1 MSSAVPTSTIATA
14 PRAMPRV
21 CSSTSVP
28 PKSGRKR
35 SPASATPAR
44 IARPPRLGVGSSC
57 RPRSFGMSI
66 APILRARRAAS
77 GAVPNATIAATR
89 KPQRASMWLIPAQRS
104 LAPGLPMRIWIDMT
118 APAHPLVF
126 RPIIKRLREQG
137 HEVEVTARDY
147 AQTLELLRMLGIE
160 HTEFGRH
167 GGESRSRKLAA
178 LFSRARGMRRFAKGK
193 HFDLAACHGSNDLPI
208 AARRLGIPA
217 VDMFDYEFAKWQHNV
232 GCRLSRRVIT
242 PDTIPPER
250 LRRYGVDNGK
260 LAQYPGLKE
269 EYYLADF
276 EPDDSVLD
284 QLGLARSR
292 VLVVLRPPPDVSL
305 YHRKS
310 NPLFPQVV
318 NHLGTHEEVQAVVL
332 PRTTAQKEY
341 VRSLALPSLVVP
353 DHAVDAQ
360 SLIALSDLV
369 VSAGGTMNREAVAL
383 GTPVYTTYGGRLGGV
398 DEALIREGRLRP
410 LTDPR
415 ALDLHKRAQD
425 GTRMRRDPQLLVDL
439 ILRTPR

>member
-1 MSSAVPTSTIATA
+1 
-14 PRAMPRV
+14 
-21 CSSTSVP
+21 
-28 PKSGRKR
+28 
-35 SPASATPAR
+35 
-44 IARPPRLGVGSSC
+44 
-57 RPRSFGMSI
+57 
-66 APILRARRAAS
+66 
-77 GAVPNATIAATR
+77 
-89 KPQRASMWLIPAQRS
+89 
-104 LAPGLPMRIWIDMT
+104 MRIWIDMT

-126 RPIIKRLREQG
+126 RPIIQRLKEQG

-147 AQTLELLRMLGIE
+147 AQTLELLDMLGIE
-160 HTEFGRH
+160 HTAFGRH
-167 GGESRSRKLAA
+167 GGESRARKVTA
-178 LFSRARGMRRFAKGK
+178 LFTRARQMRKFAKGK
-193 HFDLAACHGSNDLPI
+193 QFDLGACHGSNDLPI

-217 VDMFDYEFAKWQHNV
+217 ADMFDYEFATYQHNV
-232 GCRLSRRVIT
+232 GCRLAKRVMT
-242 PDTIPPER
+242 PDSIPPVR
-250 LRRYGVDNGK
+250 LRRYGVDDHK

-276 EPDDSVLD
+276 EPNPAVMDQIGLD
-284 QLGLARSR
+284 TSK

-318 NHLGTHEEVQAVVL
+318 RHLGTHDEVQAVVL

-341 VRSLALPSLVVP
+341 VRSLSLPSLVVP

-398 DEALIREGRLRP
+398 DEALIRQGLLRP

-415 ALDLHKRAQD
+415 ALDLEKRPAK
-425 GTRMRRDPQLLVDL
+425 GERLRRDPQLLVDL
-439 ILRTPR
+439 FLGTPRE